1 MYKLYYKAFFEK
13 RKCIDT
19 LSVGVAE
26 EVGLGEVGDG

>member
-19 LSVGVAE
+19 LSMSVAAE
-26 EVGLGEVGDG
+26 LGLGEVRDG